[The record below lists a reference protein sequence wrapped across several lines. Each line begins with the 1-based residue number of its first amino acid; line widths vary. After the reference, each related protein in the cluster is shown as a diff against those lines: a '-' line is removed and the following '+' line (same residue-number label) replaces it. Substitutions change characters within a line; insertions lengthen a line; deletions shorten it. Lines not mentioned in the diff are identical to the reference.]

1 MLPLLKTLHKLLHD
15 NNYIQTTM
23 LLVIAG
29 SVSSLFNTADTGTL
43 DKNDL
48 DLRINYV
55 CLQRQSVKIF
65 LKIME
70 PCIIIHGGCRPIP
83 EDFKEPYKQGV
94 QLAARK
100 GYAVLLEVNLWKI
113 T

>member
-1 MLPLLKTLHKLLHD
+1 
-15 NNYIQTTM
+15 
-23 LLVIAG
+23 
-29 SVSSLFNTADTGTL
+29 
-43 DKNDL
+43 
-48 DLRINYV
+48 
-55 CLQRQSVKIF
+55 
-65 LKIME
+65 ME

-83 EDFKEPYKQGV
+83 EDLKEPYKQGV